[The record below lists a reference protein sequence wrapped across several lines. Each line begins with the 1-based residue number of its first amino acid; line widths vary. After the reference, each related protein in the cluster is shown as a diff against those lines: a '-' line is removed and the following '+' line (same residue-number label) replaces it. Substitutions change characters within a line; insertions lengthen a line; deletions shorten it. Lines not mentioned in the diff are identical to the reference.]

1 MVQVCALSVVSDF
14 CSAVDGRMRSAA
26 LEASYIYFLMYL
38 FIPDLKRDPLRGV
51 VGYTSQPSSSI

>member
-38 FIPDLKRDPLRGV
+38 FIPELSYVFIYSRPK
-51 VGYTSQPSSSI
+51 T